1 MARNYGIDL
10 GTTNTVVC
18 KFEFLKAMEFAELSE
33 IPIVYP
39 SDKTHGYYN
48 VNNNTSL
55 PSIVFLEKDLSSP
68 GQYIHY
74 VGEVAERL
82 SILPENTN
90 KDLFI
95 NTKRLMSKVQDLG
108 HGVKARDVAKDLY
121 EVCFHS
127 IKDRTVK
134 GKISSTQSF
143 CVTRPAAYNP
153 FATVATM
160 DVIKEFGFNN
170 VSSIEEPVAALL
182 NYLYTL
188 LKNEDNEKEILDIQK
203 RNGGHLTFGIVDIGG
218 GTTDVKIQKFS
229 IKGSREI
236 EGDDFATGYIITFDN
251 EEIDGKQSLSNPYEA
266 FGGLDFDR
274 LAAKYILQK
283 LNIKL
288 QAIYNKSL
296 DEFPKNQKSNL
307 QYKAMYEAKNFKEHM
322 NGVHVGI
329 WSVPKE
335 YIETTSDVKIEWSED
350 EYIKWVDPLCYDE
363 DRGSNID
370 IHKLSVYSII
380 ENTLKRTNYSANEL
394 DCLYITGGMSCYR
407 PIREMLTREYG
418 DKVRV
423 KFSDSP
429 LTDIARGA
437 ALYNTYFQINVPL
450 VTLNEGIWLDNPCGE
465 PIMIANTGHRLPYEG
480 DIVNKIVMTNP
491 VEMHISI
498 LSGVSIYDSNMRI
511 IKRLCARRLPITKIG
526 TPVDI
531 HFYITEEPRISLT
544 FLIRQAEKTYEI
556 PIDADEYDLKIE

>member
-18 KFEFLKAMEFAELSE
+18 KFEYLKALESMSLIE

-39 SDKTHGYYN
+39 ADKTHGYYN
-48 VNNNTSL
+48 VNNNPSL
-55 PSIVFLEKDLSSP
+55 PSVVFLEKDLSSP
-68 GQYIHY
+68 SKYIHY

-82 SILPENTN
+82 SVLPENTN

-95 NTKRLMSKVQDLG
+95 NTKRLMSKGQDLG

-121 EVCFHS
+121 EVCFNS
-127 IKDRTVK
+127 IKDNTVN
-134 GKISSTQSF
+134 GRISATQSF

-160 DVIKEFGFNN
+160 DVIKEFGYNS

-188 LKNEDNEKEILDIQK
+188 LKNADTEEEILAMQRK
-203 RNGGHLTFGIVDIGG
+203 NGGYLTFGIIDIGG
-218 GTTDVKIQKFS
+218 GTTDVKIQRFS
-229 IKGSREI
+229 IKGSKEI
-236 EGDDFATGYIITFDN
+236 DGDDFATGYVITFDN

-274 LAAKYILQK
+274 LAATYILQK
-283 LNIKL
+283 LNLKL
-288 QAIYNKSL
+288 QDLYKKSL
-296 DEFPKNQKSNL
+296 DEFPKDKKSNL
-307 QYKAMYEAKNFKEHM
+307 QYKAMHEAKIFKENM
-322 NGVHVGI
+322 NGRHVGI
-329 WSVPKE
+329 WDVPKE
-335 YIETTSDVKIEWSED
+335 FIGTEANVRIEWSEE
-350 EYIKWVDPLCYDE
+350 EYNKWVAPLCYD
-363 DRGSNID
+363 DGNDSVID
-370 IHKLSVYSII
+370 IRKLSVHSII
-380 ENTLKRTNYSANEL
+380 ENTLKRTNYLVNEL
-394 DCLYITGGMSCYR
+394 DCLYITGGMSCYH
-407 PIREMLTREYG
+407 PIRDMLMREYG
-418 DKVRV
+418 NKVRV
-423 KFSDSP
+423 EFSLSP

-450 VTLNEGIWLDNPCGE
+450 VTLNEGIMVDNPCGA
-465 PIMIANTGHRLPYEG
+465 PIMIASTGHRLPYSD

-498 LSGVSIYDSNMRI
+498 LSGRSIYDSNMRI

-531 HFYITEEPRISLT
+531 HFDITEELRISLT
-544 FLIRQAEKTYEI
+544 FRIKQAEKTYEI
-556 PIDADEYDLKIE
+556 PIDADEYDIKID

>member
-18 KFEFLKAMEFAELSE
+18 KFEFLKAIGFADLIE

-55 PSIVFLEKDLSSP
+55 PSVVFLKKDLGASDT
-68 GQYIHY
+68 YIHY
-74 VGEVAERL
+74 VGEIAERL
-82 SILPENTN
+82 AALPENTN

-95 NTKRLMSKVQDLG
+95 NTKRLMSKEQDLG
-108 HGVKARDVAKDLY
+108 HGVKAKDVARDLY

-127 IKDRTVK
+127 IKDKATNK
-134 GKISSTQSF
+134 KISSTQSF

-160 DVIKEFGFNN
+160 DVIKEFGYNN

-188 LKNEDNEKEILDIQK
+188 LRDEDTEKEILAIQK
-203 RNGGHLTFGIVDIGG
+203 KNGGYLTFGIIDIGG
-218 GTTDVKIQKFS
+218 GTTDVKIQRFS
-229 IKGSREI
+229 IKGTKEI
-236 EGDDFATGYIITFDN
+236 DGDDYATGYVITFDN

-274 LAAKYILQK
+274 LAATYILQK
-283 LNIKL
+283 LNLKL
-288 QAIYNKSL
+288 MDLYKKSL
-296 DEFPKNQKSNL
+296 DEFSENKKSNL
-307 QYKAMYEAKNFKEHM
+307 QYKAMHEAKIFKEQM
-322 NGVHVGI
+322 NGRHVGI
-329 WSVPKE
+329 WRVPKE
-335 YIETTSDVKIEWSED
+335 YIDTEDDIQIEWTED
-350 EYIKWVDPLCYDE
+350 EYNRWVASLCYDE
-363 DRGSNID
+363 GSDSVID
-370 IHKLSVYSII
+370 IRKLSIHSII
-380 ENTLKRTNYSANEL
+380 ENTLKRTNYSVDEL
-394 DCLYITGGMSCYR
+394 DCLYITGGMSCYL
-407 PIREMLTREYG
+407 PIRDMLIREYSS
-418 DKVRV
+418 KVKV
-423 KFSDSP
+423 EFSDSP

-465 PIMIANTGHRLPYEG
+465 PIMIARTGHRLPYG
-480 DIVNKIVMTNP
+480 DDIVNKIVMTNP

-498 LSGVSIYDSNMRI
+498 LSGVSMYDSNMRI
-511 IKRLCARRLPITKIG
+511 IKRLCARRLPITKVG

-544 FLIRQAEKTYEI
+544 FKIKQAEKTYEI
-556 PIDADEYDLKIE
+556 PIDADEYDIKID

>member
-18 KFEFLKAMEFAELSE
+18 KFEYLKALESMSLIE

-39 SDKTHGYYN
+39 ADKTHGYYN

-55 PSIVFLEKDLSSP
+55 PSVVFLEKDLYSP
-68 GQYIHY
+68 GKYIHY

-82 SILPENTN
+82 SVLPENTN

-95 NTKRLMSKVQDLG
+95 NTKRLMSKGQDLG

-121 EVCFHS
+121 EVCFNS
-127 IKDRTVK
+127 IKDNTVI
-134 GKISSTQSF
+134 GRISVTQSF

-160 DVIKEFGFNN
+160 DVIKEFGYNS

-188 LKNEDNEKEILDIQK
+188 LKNADTEEEILAMQRK
-203 RNGGHLTFGIVDIGG
+203 NGGYLTFGIIDIGG
-218 GTTDVKIQKFS
+218 GTTDVKIQRFS
-229 IKGSREI
+229 IKGSKEI
-236 EGDDFATGYIITFDN
+236 DGDDFATGYVITLDN

-274 LAAKYILQK
+274 LAATYILQK
-283 LNIKL
+283 LNLKL
-288 QAIYNKSL
+288 QDLYKKSL
-296 DEFPKNQKSNL
+296 DEFPKNKKSNL
-307 QYKAMYEAKNFKEHM
+307 QYKAMHEAKIFKECM
-322 NGVHVGI
+322 NGTHVGI
-329 WSVPKE
+329 WDVPKE
-335 YIETTSDVKIEWSED
+335 YIETEANVRIEWSEE
-350 EYIKWVDPLCYDE
+350 EYNKWVDPLCYD
-363 DRGSNID
+363 DGNDSVID
-370 IHKLSVYSII
+370 IRKLSVHSII
-380 ENTLKRTNYSANEL
+380 ENTLKRTNYLVNEL
-394 DCLYITGGMSCYR
+394 DYLYITGGMSYYH
-407 PIREMLTREYG
+407 PIRDMLMREYG
-418 DKVRV
+418 NKVRV
-423 KFSDSP
+423 EFSLSP

-450 VTLNEGIWLDNPCGE
+450 VTLNEGIMLDNPCGA
-465 PIMIANTGHRLPYEG
+465 PIMIAPTGHRLPYSD

-498 LSGVSIYDSNMRI
+498 LSGKSIYDSNMRI

-531 HFYITEEPRISLT
+531 HFDITEESRISLT
-544 FLIRQAEKTYEI
+544 FRIKQAEKTYEI
-556 PIDADEYDLKIE
+556 PIDADEYDIKID